1 MNKKKKVKV
10 PKKFKK
16 LKKLGFRLIH
26 KDKDGFFMFGMTP
39 AKLRRS
45 K

>member
-10 PKKFKK
+10 PKK
-16 LKKLGFRLIH
+16 LKKLGFRKMYH
-26 KDKDGFFMFGMTP
+26 DKDGFFMFGMTP